1 MTAQVVQC
9 ADAVVSLI
17 NAASLSASVWAIRK
31 NRPIT
36 RLEDLDSL
44 ACTVVPRVRVTE
56 PSNRSDDQVT
66 ITIDIGLQRLFVAD
80 DESNE
85 DSDSLIGL
93 AEEVQELLARSR
105 LTGDD
110 GVSVFT
116 CVRTVCGDGDSP
128 FFSVD
133 QGNELQLSTA
143 VVSATFMAWRAV
155 A

>member
-1 MTAQVVQC
+1 MTAQVIQC
-9 ADAVVSLI
+9 ADAVASLI
-17 NAASLSASVWAIRK
+17 NSASLSASVWAVRK

-44 ACTVVPRVRVTE
+44 ACTVVPRVRATE
-56 PSNRSDDQVT
+56 PANRSDDRVT
-66 ITIDIGLQRLFVAD
+66 VTVDIGLQRRFVAD

-85 DSDSLIGL
+85 DSDALIGL

-105 LTGDD
+105 LIGDD
-110 GVSVFT
+110 GVSVFQCLT
-116 CVRTVCGDGDSP
+116 TVCGDGDSP

-143 VVSATFMAWRAV
+143 VVSATFVAWRV
-155 A
+155 VG